1 MTLSVFIPLLKADIA
16 KREVWGVAAIEQPD
30 QAREI
35 MDYHKSKPNFLKWSD
50 SIRKASNGKSLGN
63 VREGHTTHA
72 IGKVIA
78 LEADDA
84 AKAIRVGIKVVDDNA
99 WNKVIEGVFTGF
111 SIGGSYGERW
121 QDGMNKSLT
130 RYEAKPSEISLVDVP
145 CIPGATFDVVK
156 ADGSVMTKA
165 FPPQEEKE
173 DPKEET
179 SSAEGEQSSDQSQED
194 SDQSSAPA
202 SSDQS
207 QSEDLMNS
215 EDETSAA
222 DSADESAEG
231 KMAEEQPR
239 AMNVDAVKQ
248 VVIQLLLELGLVQE
262 QGGAMMMSA
271 KISDMAKAADQQLS
285 LSKSLN
291 EFKLQIVGD
300 LAKIAVAI
308 DGLEKRGSG
317 PVLREV
323 GPITPQMQADT
334 QRADLLK
341 KMANETSDPNVKQS
355 LLNEAARLEIKKIQ
369 NT

>member
-1 MTLSVFIPLLKADIA
+1 MTLSVFIPLTKADIA

-35 MDYHKSKPNFLKWSD
+35 MDYKKSKPHFLKWSD
-50 SIRKASNGKSLGN
+50 SIHKASNGKSLGN

-72 IGKVIA
+72 VGKVIA

-99 WNKVIEGVFTGF
+99 WEKVLEGVFTGF
-111 SIGGSYGERW
+111 SIGGAYGERW
-121 QDGMNKSLT
+121 EDSVQKGFT
-130 RYEAKPSEISLVDVP
+130 RYEAKPTELSLVDVP

-165 FPPQEEKE
+165 FPSQEE

-179 SSAEGEQSSDQSQED
+179 TPADKVPVGEGDNSSDQSA
-194 SDQSSAPA
+194 APA
-202 SSDQS
+202 DNDQN
-207 QSEDLMNS
+207 EEPMNS
-215 EDETSAA
+215 EDEASAA
-222 DSADESAEG
+222 DSAEDTAEG
-231 KMAEEQPR
+231 EMEAEAQPT
-239 AMNVDAVKQ
+239 AMNVEAVKQ
-248 VVIQLLLELGLVQE
+248 VVIQLLLKLGLVQE

-271 KISDMAKAADQQLS
+271 KISNMAKAADQQS
-285 LSKSLN
+285 ILSKDLGD
-291 EFKLQIVGD
+291 FKSQIVGD

-341 KMANETSDPNVKQS
+341 KMASETSDPNVKQS